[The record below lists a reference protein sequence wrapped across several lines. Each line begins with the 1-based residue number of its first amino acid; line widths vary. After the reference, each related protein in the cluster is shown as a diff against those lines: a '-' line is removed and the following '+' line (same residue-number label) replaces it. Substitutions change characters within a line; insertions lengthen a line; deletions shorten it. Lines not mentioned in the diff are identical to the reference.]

1 MFFNAVSLA
10 SLVIW
15 IFAPVSRSK
24 FRKLKFRPVFTSPS
38 CREPGWDRALLSS
51 SLARMMML
59 SAVRAPSTRISLP
72 LISRSRPVTS
82 MLPISS

>member
-1 MFFNAVSLA
+1 MFFSAVSLA

-24 FRKLKFRPVFTSPS
+24 FRKSKSRPVFTSPS
-38 CREPGWDRALLSS
+38 CREPGWDRAFLSS